1 MARKAR
7 GADEWF
13 VGAVTD
19 ENAREAVIPLSFL
32 PSGSGQK
39 YEATVYADG
48 EDADWES
55 NPQSYRIYT
64 RKVKPSATLRIPL
77 APGGGAMNVREHTTG
92 FAHGFALT
100 SATASNRG
108 NRCRCG
114 AQLKHQDRPEGLYAG
129 SNIASTSTTASNHG
143 NHCRCGA
150 QPKQRDCEK
159 KVILFS

>member
-1 MARKAR
+1 MDAFQFIKDVALNWEDSWYLEAEPGDYITVARKAR

-48 EDADWES
+48 KDADWES

-64 RKVKPSATLRIPL
+64 KKVKPSATLRIPL
-77 APGGGAMNVREHTTG
+77 APGGGAAVVI
-92 FAHGFALT
+92 
-100 SATASNRG
+100 
-108 NRCRCG
+108 
-114 AQLKHQDRPEGLYAG
+114 RPV
-129 SNIASTSTTASNHG
+129 
-143 NHCRCGA
+143 
-150 QPKQRDCEK
+150 EK
-159 KVILFS
+159 